1 MAKTTPW
8 TKIKAEYLQGAT
20 PKELAKKYK
29 LTPQQVSNKVKREK
43 WKLKKD
49 QISHKTAENIQTK
62 IESLSNNALDVL
74 CDIMNHPDSEDKDKV
89 SAARAILDVSG
100 LKSVKQEIKADVESV
115 VKHDVSEAKIE
126 KVLRK
131 IDGLADE

>member
-49 QISHKTAENIQTK
+49 QISHKTTENIQTK

>member
-29 LTPQQVSNKVKREK
+29 LTAKQITNKASRDKWVNEK
-43 WKLKKD
+43 EIIQD
-49 QISHKTAENIQTK
+49 KTRQNIQSK
-62 IESLSNNALDVL
+62 IQELSNNALEVL
-74 CDIMNHPDSEDKDKV
+74 SEVMNHPDTEDKDKV

-100 LKSVKQEIKADVESV
+100 LKSIKQEIKADVESV
-115 VKHDVSEAKIE
+115 VKHDVSDAKIE
-126 KVLRK
+126 KVIRK